1 MFDYMSYSQIAALF
15 LGIAFTVISIA
26 TTFLAVK
33 YAKKFKSF
41 IKTIFFSLTAPFVAS
56 VGWLFLIFSFLPGL
70 RNDDLLNL
78 IISILAL
85 FICAMVITV
94 AKALYNKHADLEE
107 KDEEETAEQEEP
119 AEQAVVED
127 EELATEQTTEQA
139 RIEDKKTPL
148 LLAHTPENEDEI
160 VVDETA
166 EVEEPA
172 EEESEE
178 ESVETKETEEEVPE
192 TEEVEENPEETV
204 EEVEE
209 PAEEEPAEE
218 TAQEETPDDNDDED
232 PTEDEEFEKFL
243 EELRKKV
250 EENPDGDD
258 ENK

>member
-33 YAKKFKSF
+33 YAKKLKSF
-41 IKTIFFSLTAPFVAS
+41 IKTIFFTLTAPFIACI
-56 VGWLFLIFSFLPGL
+56 GWLFLIFSFIQGL

-78 IISILAL
+78 IVSIILSL

-94 AKALYNKHADLEE
+94 AKALYNKHSDL
-107 KDEEETAEQEEP
+107 D
-119 AEQAVVED
+119 ED
-127 EELATEQTTEQA
+127 EENENAQVTEDTTEQATVEEESLEKQSDEQA
-139 RIEDKKTPL
+139 RIEDKKAPL

-160 VVDETA
+160 VVDEST

-172 EEESEE
+172 QEESEE
-178 ESVETKETEEEVPE
+178 ESVEANE
-192 TEEVEENPEETV
+192 TEEVEENV
-204 EEVEE
+204 EVEE
-209 PAEEEPAEE
+209 SAEAEEP
-218 TAQEETPDDNDDED
+218 TQKQENTEDDDSTDNED
-232 PTEDEEFEKFL
+232 LTEDEEFEKFL

-250 EENPDGDD
+250 EDNPDGDD

>member
-56 VGWLFLIFSFLPGL
+56 VGWLFLIFSFIQGL

-78 IISILAL
+78 IISIILAL

-127 EELATEQTTEQA
+127 EELAT
-139 RIEDKKTPL
+139 
-148 LLAHTPENEDEI
+148 
-160 VVDETA
+160 
-166 EVEEPA
+166 
-172 EEESEE
+172 
-178 ESVETKETEEEVPE
+178 
-192 TEEVEENPEETV
+192 EETV